1 MATPKETKPLLVL
14 GIGYKEHKNSPPPG
28 LKWVKLKK
36 GDTFGT
42 IADTYGV
49 RPLDLFLYNW
59 HTVKPFEIN
68 WYLNHYVGCRA
79 NNGKTYIFD
88 GGENPGMLLVPDVPP
103 SVAKGPATVVDAV
116 RDGKATSDSKLQVY
130 VSEWIA
136 NGTAAT
142 VSGKWVYVFSGTGGV
157 DFGNKLDLGPPV
169 LSNHE
174 GLPRNPA
181 DEPFSA
187 FTLDFPGVF
196 SIAEKADK
204 LEYEIYVTSEKDPT
218 PDLLTAVGVKEKASP
233 GFKPGKNWYF
243 LSDPTILKKA
253 TSDSRDSRT
262 THAFRGEASNGLVTI
277 DLSKDRR
284 YYFLLSPVQL
294 GPVAIK
300 TAMDNPDG
308 LTPLLKPGLQT
319 QLWDPDNPDGPSIK
333 TYLGPTA
340 ADIKKGRIGLRVID
354 PYAWAENLAEDVY
367 DYSVR
372 KYAEWITSKHNE
384 TLDQLK
390 TDTGWDLP
398 RYYLAKLLKTVRDN
412 HKKPD
417 SIDSELKDAEKWKN
431 DLREWDQLL
440 VEKNATI
447 NANVGRDLQQI
458 LKWMDGP
465 AHRIIEAAIISDANA
480 NQSQDAMDIA
490 RGLLHWSICTENL
503 IAMEPGIAWLRETL
517 WTPGNVA
524 YNMLLEDLKDI
535 GKDNFK
541 WTPSPTQVKA
551 FRYGQHG
558 VLNLIGLADFVA
570 PKLDFSNFNRQ
581 EFLAAFAKY
590 RDTRR
595 KNLIKFLNDSQIL
608 PGKVE
613 IPKGFTLT
621 EVSSASTTWSVG
633 STAAV
638 SMLDMVDKWTTYVI
652 DPDINIPRG
661 KAGVYGK
668 VLNRLADLEE
678 WFGKRPRLSKI
689 ANMGSSYGLK
699 VAALGL
705 SSYNLYSTVTT
716 ARHDYQHSVSPTSWA
731 SAVSGSTLA
740 VQDALAEVSA
750 IVERRLGSAAMS
762 RVFPQLMTTGG
773 TAFRAVQITGIAGRV
788 FAGVNLLAM
797 VISGVT
803 TMVSMG
809 TSAAKSYRNGDYAA
823 ATFYGIGFVG
833 GAMMVAGG
841 LAFGYALMT
850 AGGAAS
856 ATGIGATVGVVLF
869 AIGGIIAGVSA
880 LLAWW
885 KSSDEFQIFAR
896 KCFLGDQGDKE
907 PRWGDDP
914 PDWSMANKS
923 STDSWPIDMQRRGL
937 LNLLGRFK
945 VETEPASTY
954 ERGKTYSGDIKFKV
968 TPGYFPDGS
977 SIEFALHEE
986 NGRQTMA
993 AFRWVAYNPA
1003 EPITKTEL
1011 LVDKTY
1017 GSMFDPD
1024 AMRCYFT
1031 VNDGQVKAAIT
1042 QAPSIKYIDHGH
1054 ALLASVTVRLGG
1066 EKNIIRCRKL
1076 VMKEGKLYGVTIGDS
1091 EETSDIYE

>member
-14 GIGYKEHKNSPPPG
+14 GISYKEHKNSPPPG

-59 HTVKPFEIN
+59 HSVKPFEIN
-68 WYLNHYVGCRA
+68 WYLKHYVGCRA
-79 NNGKTYIFD
+79 NNGRTYIFD

-103 SVAKGPATVVDAV
+103 SVANGPATVVDAV
-116 RDGKATSDSKLQVY
+116 RNGKATSDSKIQVY
-130 VSEWIA
+130 VSEWVA
-136 NGTAAT
+136 NGSSVP
-142 VSGKWVYVFSGTGGV
+142 VSGKWVYVFSGSGGV
-157 DFGNKLDLGPPV
+157 DFGKKFEPGPP
-169 LSNHE
+169 LLYNPE
-174 GLPRNPA
+174 GLPRDPA
-181 DEPFSA
+181 GEPFSA
-187 FTLDFPGVF
+187 FTLDFPGAF

-204 LEYEIYVTSEKDPT
+204 LEYEIYVTSEEDPT
-218 PDLLTAVGVKEKASP
+218 PDLLAAVGVKEKASP
-233 GFKPGKNWYF
+233 GFKTGKNWYF

-253 TSDSRDSRT
+253 TSNGRNSRT
-262 THAFRGEASNGLVTI
+262 THAFRGAASNGLVTI
-277 DLSKDRR
+277 DLSKDHR

-294 GPVAIK
+294 GPEGIK
-300 TAMDNPDG
+300 AAMNNPDG
-308 LTPLLKPGLQT
+308 MIPLLKPGLQT
-319 QLWDPDNPDGPSIK
+319 QLWSPDNPDGPSIS
-333 TYLGPTA
+333 TYVGPTA
-340 ADIKKGRIGLRVID
+340 ADIKKGRIRLGVID

-367 DYSVR
+367 AYSVTT
-372 KYAEWITSKHNE
+372 YATWVSSKHNE
-384 TLDQLK
+384 TLDELK
-390 TDTGWDLP
+390 ENTGWDLP
-398 RYYLAKLLKTVRDN
+398 RYSLAKVLKTIRDS
-412 HKKPD
+412 HAKPA
-417 SIDSELKDAEKWKN
+417 SIDSELKDAAKWKD
-431 DLREWDQLL
+431 DLQEWDRLL

-465 AHRIIEAAIISDANA
+465 GHRIIEAAILSDTSA
-480 NQSQDAMDIA
+480 NQSQDAIDIA

-517 WTPGNVA
+517 STLGNVA
-524 YNMLLEDLKDI
+524 YNMLLKDLKDI
-535 GKDNFK
+535 GKDNFN

-558 VLNLIGLADFVA
+558 VLNLIALADFVT
-570 PKLDFSNFNRQ
+570 PKLDFSTFNRQ

-595 KNLIKFLNDSQIL
+595 KNLIKFFNDSQIL

-621 EVSSASTTWSVG
+621 EISSSSATWSVG

-652 DPDINIPRG
+652 DKDVNIPRD
-661 KAGVYGK
+661 KGK
-668 VLNRLADLEE
+668 VLNWLADLEV
-678 WFGKRPRLSKI
+678 WFGKRPKFSKI
-689 ANMGSSYGLK
+689 ANLGSSYVLK
-699 VAALGL
+699 VVSLGL
-705 SSYNLYSTVTT
+705 STYNLYSTVTT
-716 ARHDYQHSVSPTSWA
+716 ARHDYQHSVSPTTWA
-731 SAVSGSTLA
+731 SAISGSTLA
-740 VQDALAEVSA
+740 VQDALAEVGA
-750 IVERRLGSAAMS
+750 IVEKRLGTAAIS
-762 RVFPQLMTTGG
+762 RVFPQLITTGG
-773 TAFRAVQITGIAGRV
+773 TAWRAVQITGIAGRV
-788 FAGVNLLAM
+788 FAGVNVLAM

-823 ATFYGIGFVG
+823 ATFYGIGVLG

-841 LAFGYALMT
+841 LTLGYAMMT

-856 ATGIGATVGVVLF
+856 ATGVGATVGVVLF
-869 AIGGIIAGVSA
+869 AIGGIIAGISA
-880 LLAWW
+880 LFAWW
-885 KSSDEFQIFAR
+885 KSSDELQIFAR
-896 KCFLGDQGDKE
+896 KCFLGNQGDHE

-937 LNLLGRFK
+937 FNLLGRFK
-945 VETEPASTY
+945 VETKPAATY
-954 ERGKTYSGDIKFKV
+954 ERGRKYYGDINFKV

-986 NGRQTMA
+986 DGQQTMA
-993 AFRWVAYNPA
+993 AFRWEAYNPA
-1003 EPITKTEL
+1003 EPIPKTEL
-1011 LVDKTY
+1011 LVNRTY
-1017 GSMFDPD
+1017 GGMFNPD

-1042 QAPSIKYIDHGH
+1042 RAPSIKYIDRGA
-1054 ALLASVTVRLGG
+1054 ALLATVTVHLGG
-1066 EKNIIRCRKL
+1066 ETSTIRCRKL
-1076 VMKEGKLYGVTIGDS
+1076 VMKEGKVYGVTIGDG
-1091 EETSDIYE
+1091 EETSDIYK